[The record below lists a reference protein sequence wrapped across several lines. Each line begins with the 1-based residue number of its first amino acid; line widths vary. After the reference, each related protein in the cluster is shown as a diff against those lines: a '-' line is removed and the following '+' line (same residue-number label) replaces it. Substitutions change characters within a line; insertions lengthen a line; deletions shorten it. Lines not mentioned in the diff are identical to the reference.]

1 MAAKRDYYEVL
12 GVQQNASPEEI
23 KKAFRRLA
31 RQYHPDV
38 NREAGADVMFK
49 EINEANEVL
58 SDPEKR
64 AMYDRFGHSGLGGA
78 PGYDP
83 FSSGGDPFGSI
94 FEGFF
99 GWTARPPPGRPRP
112 AARA

>member
-12 GVQQNASPEEI
+12 GVQQNASPEEV

-31 RQYHPDV
+31 RLYHPDV
-38 NREAGADVMFK
+38 NRESGADVLFK

-64 AMYDRFGHSGLGGA
+64 AMYDRFGHSGLGGS

-83 FSSGGDPFGSI
+83 FSSGSAANGEDVV
-94 FEGFF
+94 EGEYQ
-99 GWTARPPPGRPRP
+99 TE
-112 AARA
+112 